1 MTTEALRQGAA
12 RVTRRDAMVAAFL
25 ALFLGSVL
33 TFGVGMAAPD
43 AVHNAAHDWRHSMG
57 FPCH

>member
-1 MTTEALRQGAA
+1 MTTEAMKQSAA

-25 ALFLGSVL
+25 ALLFGSVL
-33 TFGVGMAAPD
+33 VFGAGLAGSEVI
-43 AVHNAAHDWRHSMG
+43 HNAAHDWRHSMG

>member
-1 MTTEALRQGAA
+1 MTTQALKQGAA
-12 RVTRRDAMVAAFL
+12 RVTRREAMVAAFF

-33 TFGVGMAAPD
+33 TFGTGLAGPSAM
-43 AVHNAAHDWRHSMG
+43 HNAAHDWRHSMG

>member
-1 MTTEALRQGAA
+1 MTTEALKQGAA

-25 ALFLGSVL
+25 ALFLGSIL
-33 TFGVGMAAPD
+33 TFGVGLAGAD
-43 AVHNAAHDWRHSMG
+43 VVHNAAHDWRHSMG

>member
-1 MTTEALRQGAA
+1 MATEALKRAA
-12 RVTRRDAMVAAFL
+12 TGVSRREAMIAAFL

-33 TFGVGMAAPD
+33 TFGTGLAGSST
-43 AVHNAAHDWRHSMG
+43 VHNAAHDWRHSMG